1 MQRPREPEQGGA
13 RGGRVKKNLL
23 MLGPPRSLLF
33 VQQILKKN
41 RPKWG
46 RRANSKKNKRVY
58 TSSGRFKCGRRGN
71 LLLLRLETMK
81 KRLKARI
88 EMKSQH
94 LKSDKTNAATT
105 TKPTARNTQNL
116 SRCEEPRNVNSVRPI
131 RKERYTFLRRYESP
145 YFSRKKIDVDIF
157 WKSQNG
163 IKTDDTTQ
171 LSCANKSTAQLFKR
185 LLKHLIFHFFSV
197 SFCWPCNSF
206 PAGRIQVQSE
216 STWTQYRKETWN
228 VSSWWFVSIGALCE
242 RALKN

>member
-1 MQRPREPEQGGA
+1 M
-13 RGGRVKKNLL
+13 
-23 MLGPPRSLLF
+23 
-33 VQQILKKN
+33 
-41 RPKWG
+41 G